1 MSTIRTLV
9 VEYRWCSVGA
19 LFGIPCRGERCRTLF
34 AARPVERRK
43 TPHELSRTIAILCDS
58 LRNCWQNSEDMERV
72 GENDV
77 PCSCLLLMATGG
89 YDVLASILCQKSHLI
104 NMTTFE
110 ILFEFLGL
118 SFRSPE

>member
-1 MSTIRTLV
+1 
-9 VEYRWCSVGA
+9 
-19 LFGIPCRGERCRTLF
+19 
-34 AARPVERRK
+34 
-43 TPHELSRTIAILCDS
+43 
-58 LRNCWQNSEDMERV
+58 MERV

-77 PCSCLLLMATGG
+77 PCLCLLLMATGG